1 MDKTLRN
8 VIIFAAVILIVAAS
22 FTVVMLSKRLSPD
35 TSLTTQTNTNNLGGN
50 GGNTNGA
57 NSANNVPSGEVQN
70 VQLSVSGGTYI
81 LTPSVL
87 KKDVPV
93 RMVADMATLK
103 GCSRSVVISAFGVR
117 KYLTDTDNVIT
128 FTPTTTGTINIACSM
143 NMYRGT
149 FTVE

>member
-8 VIIFAAVILIVAAS
+8 VIIFASLILIIAAAFMVFTLTKQTSGRTSVAQTNAN
-22 FTVVMLSKRLSPD
+22 
-35 TSLTTQTNTNNLGGN
+35 SLGGNVANNNVNTQTNNAATGN
-50 GGNTNGA
+50 
-57 NSANNVPSGEVQN
+57 EQI

-81 LTPSVL
+81 ITPSVL
-87 KKDVPV
+87 KKDIPV
-93 RMVADMATLK
+93 RMIADMATLR

-117 KYLTDTDNVIT
+117 KTLTDRDNVIT

-149 FTVE
+149 FTVV